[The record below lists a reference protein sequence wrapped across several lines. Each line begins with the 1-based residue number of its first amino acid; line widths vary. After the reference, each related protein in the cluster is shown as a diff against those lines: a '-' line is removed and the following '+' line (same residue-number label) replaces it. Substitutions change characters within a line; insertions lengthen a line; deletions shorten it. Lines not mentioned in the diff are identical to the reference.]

1 MEDKE
6 AKSIIE
12 AMLFMSGDAI
22 SLDTLRKIIEVDK
35 YNTERLVRELINDY
49 ALRNTGLM
57 ILEVA
62 EGFQI
67 VTNPVCAPWI
77 KKLLCTS
84 MPKKLTQSSL
94 ETMAIIAYKQPIIK
108 SEIEAIRGV
117 NSDGVVK
124 TLLEKRLVTILG
136 RKEVPGR
143 PLMYGTTNE
152 FLQYFGLKDLTE
164 LPTLKEFEEVDVPEP
179 PEGMEVLE
187 AMKGEGKDE
196 PDEILEEEKEAVLT
210 LPEQDQEPQNE
221 SGEQNDEP
229 DEPESMSEEV
239 DEESILPSE
248 EELEIE
254 KAQPGPLNDEQ
265 RSTE

>member
-12 AMLFMSGDAI
+12 AMLFIFGDPI
-22 SLDTLRKIIEVDK
+22 SLDTLRKIIDVDK
-35 YNTERLVRELINDY
+35 YNTERLVREIINEY
-49 ALRNTGLM
+49 AIKNTGIM

-62 EGFQI
+62 EGFQM

-77 KKLLCTS
+77 KKLLCTVV
-84 MPKKLTQSSL
+84 PKKLTQSSL

-152 FLQYFGLKDLTE
+152 FLHYFGLKDLTE
-164 LPTLKEFEEVDVPEP
+164 LPTLKEFEEVDIPEP
-179 PEGMEVLE
+179 PEGAPEGMDVLQ

-196 PDEILEEEKEAVLT
+196 PAEIFEEKTEVILT
-210 LPEQDQEPQNE
+210 DPEPEDELIDELKDE
-221 SGEQNDEP
+221 SNDE
-229 DEPESMSEEV
+229 SEV
-239 DEESILPSE
+239 IDEEIVEVSE
-248 EELEIE
+248 EEQEMD
-254 KAQPGPLNDEQ
+254 KAQTGSFDDEH
-265 RSTE
+265 RPAE